1 MKKVFDGE
9 VYEVMPLSNG
19 VIFSYHKDTVD
30 NNVIVAY
37 KMISFDNA
45 RMTDVAKNMYLITKF
60 GSNYK
65 AVSAF
70 CENYIT
76 VKTILLTGGK
86 ILMLESDGTAQL
98 IDADATVI
106 WKGSLVYRGCAP
118 SDIMLYNNA
127 LWASYA
133 DCNVLLRYNLSTMR
147 EELRIGGNKSP
158 FDKPR
163 DLFIDGDDVFV
174 SNSGSNKLIRVN
186 LNTYSV
192 FEYESFDEPVYQYV
206 KVNENG
212 FVVLQSGLYLI

>member
-1 MKKVFDGE
+1 MKKIFDGE

-19 VIFSYHKDTVD
+19 IIFSYHKDTVD
-30 NNVIVAY
+30 DNVIVAY

-45 RMTDVAKNMYLITKF
+45 RITDVAKNMYLITKF

-65 AVSAF
+65 AVAAY

-76 VKTILLTGGK
+76 AKSILLTGGK
-86 ILMLESDGTAQL
+86 VLLLESDGTAQL
-98 IDADATVI
+98 IDTDATPI
-106 WKGSLVYRGCAP
+106 WKGSLVYRGCVP
-118 SDIMLYNNA
+118 SDIMLYSNA

-133 DCNVLLRYNLSTMR
+133 DCNVLLRYNLATMR
-147 EELRIGGNKSP
+147 EELRIGGNQSP

-163 DLFIDGDDVFV
+163 DLFVDGEDVFV

-192 FEYESFDEPVYQYV
+192 FDYEIFDEPIYQYV
-206 KVNENG
+206 KAGDNS

>member
-1 MKKVFDGE
+1 MKKIFDGE

-19 VIFSYHKDTVD
+19 IIFSYHKDTVD

-45 RMTDVAKNMYLITKF
+45 RITDVAKNMYLITKF

-65 AVSAF
+65 AVAAY
-70 CENYIT
+70 CDNYIT
-76 VKTILLTGGK
+76 AKSILLTGGK
-86 ILMLESDGTAQL
+86 VLLLESDGTAQL
-98 IDADATVI
+98 IDADATPI

-133 DCNVLLRYNLSTMR
+133 DCDILLRYNLATMR
-147 EELRIGGNKSP
+147 EELRIGGNQSP

-163 DLFIDGDDVFV
+163 NLFVDGEDVYV

-192 FEYESFDEPVYQYV
+192 FDYETFEEPVYQYV
-206 KVNENG
+206 KAADNG
-212 FVVLQSGLYLI
+212 FAVLQSGLYLI